1 MSEAFFSFE
10 ESTDLIAVEIRSV
23 MTDDT
28 RRSYGNNEKFG
39 REFF

>member
-1 MSEAFFSFE
+1 MPEAFFSVE

-28 RRSYGNNEKFG
+28 RRSYGNTEKFG